1 MAKRP
6 FVLTD
11 MEDRAL
17 AACDEMYL
25 EVSSA
30 REILESWYARRIQV
44 TELRRLYERL
54 IGLGLLRVYR
64 KRSGKIRAA
73 VLAGHRTRDLLV
85 RATAYGRRY
94 LTWQRHVV

>member
-11 MEDRAL
+11 LEDRVL
-17 AACDEMYL
+17 AACDDMYL

-30 REILESWYARRIQV
+30 REILESWYARRIPLA
-44 TELRRLYERL
+44 ELRRLYERL
-54 IGLGLLRVYR
+54 ADLGLLRVYR
-64 KRSGKIRAA
+64 RYSGRVRAA
-73 VLAGHRTRDLLV
+73 ALAGNRTRDLLV
-85 RATAYGRRY
+85 RATANGRRY